1 MISLGKSKKF
11 VGGLGAKY
19 VLRSLTDNHRN
30 LYRELLIAQL
40 DKMEKAVP
48 SASGRVGLKGNAK
61 VAVDLKS
68 LYNTCLDEFITSNE
82 MNFRTFL
89 KEYVEHK
96 MCQLVKDPS
105 GVEKVFIPFTY
116 EEIQNIYKQEFDV

>member
-11 VGGLGAKY
+11 VGGLGAKF

-40 DKMEKAVP
+40 DNMEKLVP
-48 SASGRVGLKGNAK
+48 SASGRMGMKGNIK
-61 VAVDLKS
+61 VAVELKN

-89 KEYVEHK
+89 KEYIEHK
-96 MCQLVKDPS
+96 MCQLVKDSS
-105 GVEKVFIPFTY
+105 GVEMIFIPFTY